1 MRNAVKAKSL
11 SPAQMMVWQVVKDI
25 ESEQDLNELRD
36 LLLDFNRT
44 KLQQHLDKIVTERG
58 YTDAD
63 FEKMLSGH
71 DRKSR

>member
-11 SPAQMMVWQVVKDI
+11 SQAQMMVWQVVKDI

-44 KLQQHLDKIVTERG
+44 KLQQHLDKIVAEGG

-63 FEKMLSGH
+63 FESMRTRH
-71 DRKSR
+71 D